1 MELSDYLRIIRR
13 RGWLIILLAI
23 LTAGA
28 AYGFSRMQEP
38 VFKSTARMLITS
50 RPDFGQTQAAREL
63 RRDFAVYLNSS
74 FIAEDVI
81 DDQDLD
87 MDPLTLL
94 GNVTIAPATDSN
106 VIIIEVKNSNGNV
119 ANDIARSWGDQLIKY
134 RQIENSDLPRA
145 DRIEARL
152 LDTPRY
158 GQDSPN
164 TRINTAAG
172 GIFGLLLGLLLIFL
186 IEWLESG
193 VLRRPEDVERV
204 MDVPVIGKIPN

>member
-13 RGWLIILLAI
+13 RGWLMILLAV
-23 LTAGA
+23 LTAAA
-28 AYGFSRMQEP
+28 AYGFSSMQEP
-38 VFKSTARMLITS
+38 IYKSTARMLITS

-74 FIAEDVI
+74 FVAADVI
-81 DDQDLD
+81 NDLQLD
-87 MDPLTLL
+87 KEPSALL

-106 VIIIEVKNSNGNV
+106 VIVIEVKDSNGNV

-134 RQIENSDLPRA
+134 RNAENADLPRA

-152 LDTPRY
+152 LDNPSF
-158 GQDSPN
+158 GKDSPN

-172 GIFGLLLGLLLIFL
+172 GIFGLLLGVLLIFL

-193 VLRRPEDVERV
+193 VLRRPEDIERV
-204 MDVPVIGKIPN
+204 MDLPVIGKIPN